1 MRLWNIYLYGKIV
14 EKYNIP
20 FYGIIVPNIEVY
32 QKIELLTQ
40 FLIEKYNIIDEDIPN
55 IIYTGQRVIIDDK
68 SIAKNFKINE
78 IPEQP

>member
-1 MRLWNIYLYGKIV
+1 MRLWNIYLDGKIV

-20 FYGIIVPNIEVY
+20 LYGIIVPNIEVY

-40 FLIEKYNIIDEDIPN
+40 FLIEKYNIIDEDIPD

-68 SIAKNFKINE
+68 NIANNFENNE
-78 IPEQP
+78 MPEQL

>member
-1 MRLWNIYLYGKIV
+1 MRLWNIYLDGKIV

-20 FYGIIVPNIEVY
+20 LYGIIVPNIEVY

-40 FLIEKYNIIDEDIPN
+40 FLIEKYNIIDKDIPD

-68 SIAKNFKINE
+68 NIANNFENNE
-78 IPEQP
+78 MPEQL